1 MIVPVSKF
9 INGRE
14 QQAELYEE
22 GANILSVIRTKV
34 SLHIPRNPLAIITLL
49 TRNKVQAINENPEEI
64 NSPISY
70 PIPEDYKK
78 LVLVSTQQT
87 IPQISSTNPTSKQL
101 AIRTVT
107 MIAQERTL
115 DNGSFSDSE
124 LSPTPF

>member
-1 MIVPVSKF
+1 MNYRLGIFYSPDFHVLVPVQKF

-34 SLHIPRNPLAIITLL
+34 SLHTLS
-49 TRNKVQAINENPEEI
+49 KSYHYWQEHQVQAVNENPEEI

-78 LVLVSTQQT
+78 LVLVSYQH
-87 IPQISSTNPTSKQL
+87 PISSH
-101 AIRTVT
+101 
-107 MIAQERTL
+107 TL
-115 DNGSFSDSE
+115 Y
-124 LSPTPF
+124 